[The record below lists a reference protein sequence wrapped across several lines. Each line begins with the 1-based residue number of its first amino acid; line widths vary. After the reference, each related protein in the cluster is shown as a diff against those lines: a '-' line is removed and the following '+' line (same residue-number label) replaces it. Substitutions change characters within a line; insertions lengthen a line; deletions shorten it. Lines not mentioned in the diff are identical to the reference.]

1 MVVLVDRRFAV
12 AIAFDLP
19 FPPDPL
25 AWLSCLRRAAGMRG
39 VNAGAWGLGL
49 TFVAAAVQQAR
60 VGLHPRYFNH
70 NALYHLIQGA
80 GLFLVFRGAR
90 LATRRRE
97 A

>member
-1 MVVLVDRRFAV
+1 M
-12 AIAFDLP
+12 
-19 FPPDPL
+19 
-25 AWLSCLRRAAGMRG
+25 
-39 VNAGAWGLGL
+39 NAGAWGLGL
-49 TFVAAAVQQAR
+49 TFVAAAVQQGR